1 MIRNFLI
8 GEIVEIKLKNDVKTA
23 QILNITGDLYA
34 VKIETEEGDGEKI
47 KILENDIIGYPGG
60 EWMW

>member
-1 MIRNFLI
+1 MIRNFLV
-8 GEIVEIKLKNDVKTA
+8 GEIVEINYKGKVETA
-23 QILNITGDLYA
+23 QIWDITGDIYT

-60 EWMW
+60 VL

>member
-8 GEIVEIKLKNDVKTA
+8 GELVEIYYKKTTETA
-23 QILNITGDLYA
+23 LILDITGDLYT

-47 KILENDIIGYPGG
+47 KILEHDIIGYQGG
-60 EWMW
+60 ELL